1 MAQKDKKVRDEKRFM
16 KQILILKIPLWLYYI
31 KQINL

>member
-16 KQILILKIPLWLYYI
+16 KQILILKIGLWLYYI